1 MLDTKLIIDGILKEV
16 HALKHEVEKEGLK
29 LEDLWRGGY
38 FDLRE
43 KLSKQY
49 IILQNLSN
57 WSWDRRALMYKRSV
71 SEIGQDVDC
80 SPYERVTAEGRA
92 FNKTWRSKASNLVLL
107 FYDKSIREITIVLV
121 IGRESDITNN
131 YILWEFMKAFIGA
144 NHEDLYLV
152 DVQEVHNV

>member
-1 MLDTKLIIDGILKEV
+1 MLDTKLIIDSVLEEV
-16 HALKHEVEKEGLK
+16 CSLKHEVEKEGLQ
-29 LEDLWRGGY
+29 LEDLWRGGH
-38 FDLRE
+38 FNLRG
-43 KLSKQY
+43 KLAKQY

-71 SEIGQDVDC
+71 SEVGQDVNC
-80 SPYERVTAEGRA
+80 SSYEIVTAEGRA
-92 FNKTWRSKASNLVLL
+92 FNKTWRSKASNLILL
-107 FYDKSIREITIVLV
+107 FYNEHIKEITVVLV

-131 YILWEFMKAFIGA
+131 YILWEFMKAFTGA